1 MKGMKLQTTISP
13 RKQAMTELVLMLVL
27 VVLANLIFSAYFFR
41 IDLTKEKRYTLSDA
55 SKNLASKVD
64 EVMYA
69 KVYLEGEFPAGFKRL
84 SRATKEMLDEFAV
97 YSNGKIQY
105 EFIDPFADAD
115 QRKSSD
121 IVEELVSKGLQPTN
135 VQIRKDDESAQKIIV
150 PGAMFYYKGKEIPV
164 NFLKGQFGANP
175 EDVINSSI
183 ELLEYEVANAL
194 RKATATKTLKVAF
207 TEDHGELGRWDVAD
221 AQAELEQ
228 YYDVKRI
235 PLSSLPPGEL
245 HKYAALIIARPTLP
259 FNDYDKFKID
269 QFIMHGG
276 KVLWLVETQIADMDS
291 LQSEPQFV
299 TADYSLGLDDILF
312 RYGIR
317 INRDVLQDLQCERI
331 PILASVRSGMPQQKL
346 VPWVFYPVV
355 SPSIDHPVVKNLDP
369 VWLQFAASIDTTAN
383 KLVTKKV
390 LLRTSPYSRSIGAPV
405 RVDLNVAR
413 AKPDPVLYLSQGF
426 ATAVLLEGQFNS
438 IFQYRPG
445 ATPDASLPYKDKIDF
460 NRMIVVSDGDVIRNQ
475 RKKSTGEVFPLG
487 YNRFTNQ
494 QFGNKRFVLNCMDY
508 LCDDSGIIEV
518 RAKEITLRLLNKSKI
533 KRERTYWQ
541 LVNTVIPVLLVLIF
555 GIINR
560 YIRQRK
566 YVG

>member
-1 MKGMKLQTTISP
+1 
-13 RKQAMTELVLMLVL
+13 
-27 VVLANLIFSAYFFR
+27 
-41 IDLTKEKRYTLSDA
+41 
-55 SKNLASKVD
+55 
-64 EVMYA
+64 
-69 KVYLEGEFPAGFKRL
+69 
-84 SRATKEMLDEFAV
+84 
-97 YSNGKIQY
+97 
-105 EFIDPFADAD
+105 
-115 QRKSSD
+115 
-121 IVEELVSKGLQPTN
+121 
-135 VQIRKDDESAQKIIV
+135 
-150 PGAMFYYKGKEIPV
+150 
-164 NFLKGQFGANP
+164 
-175 EDVINSSI
+175 
-183 ELLEYEVANAL
+183 
-194 RKATATKTLKVAF
+194 
-207 TEDHGELGRWDVAD
+207 
-221 AQAELEQ
+221 
-228 YYDVKRI
+228 
-235 PLSSLPPGEL
+235 
-245 HKYAALIIARPTLP
+245 PTLP

-291 LQSEPQFV
+291 LQAEPQFV

-317 INRDVLQDLQCERI
+317 INRDVIQDLQCERI

-346 VPWVFYPVV
+346 VPWVFYPIV

-383 KLVTKKV
+383 KFITKKV

-413 AKPDPVLYLSQGF
+413 SKPDPSLYVSQGF

-445 ATPDASLPYKDKIDF
+445 ATPDPSLPYKDKIEY
-460 NRMIVVSDGDVIRNQ
+460 NRMIVVSDGDIIRNQ

-494 QFGNKRFVLNCMDY
+494 QFGNKRFVLNCVDY

-541 LVNTVIPVLLVLIF
+541 TINTVFPVLLVLLF